1 MRRGS
6 KVSQALIDGLLM
18 GGVYALAALGLSLIF
33 GVMKITNFAH
43 GAMMTVG
50 MYVVYMISTYV
61 GISPY
66 ISLVFAAA
74 FLFGIGYVTQKYLI
88 HKIAGAPTHNQL
100 LLTLGVAYILENS
113 LLVIFTPNYK
123 TLTVGTFEKMIRIGS
138 ITINPAKLIAFIVVI
153 AVTAAVY
160 YILYCTRMGSAIR
173 ACSQNRDGATL
184 MGIVIR
190 KTNAIAFGIGA
201 MCTGIAGALL
211 TPVLSIYPTIGET
224 FQLKCFVIAILGGM
238 GNLWGALI
246 SGLIVGV
253 VEALTGYYAGGGWSE
268 FMIYCIF
275 VLILLIKPA
284 GLFGKGNRR
293 DY

>member
-1 MRRGS
+1 MA
-6 KVSQALIDGLLM
+6 QALIDGLLM

-50 MYVVYMISTYV
+50 MYAVYMISTYA

-66 ISLVFAAA
+66 ISLLFAAV
-74 FLFGIGYVTQKYLI
+74 FLFGIGYVMQKYLI
-88 HKIAGAPTHNQL
+88 HKISGAPTHNQL
-100 LLTLGVAYILENS
+100 LLTLGVAYILENG
-113 LLVIFTPNYK
+113 LLAAFTPNYK
-123 TLTVGTFEKMIRIGS
+123 TLTVGTFDKMLRIGS
-138 ITINPAKLIAFIVVI
+138 ITINFAKLIAFIVVI

-160 YILYCTRMGSAIR
+160 YILYRTRMGSAIR

-268 FMIYCIF
+268 FMIYIIF
-275 VLILLIKPA
+275 VLILLVKPA